1 MNPRAYLCFILHA
14 HLPYVRHPEHPD
26 FLEEHWLFEALTE
39 CYVPLLMVFDGLMR
53 DGIDFRA
60 SMSVT
65 PTLTAM
71 LQDDL
76 LRSRYRVYLARL
88 IDLAE
93 REAVRQRFDARLR
106 PVAEFYRER
115 FRAVRSHFEDV
126 LSGDVTKGF
135 RRLEEAG
142 RVELLAS
149 AATHA
154 VLPLLRQSPASVEA
168 QVKLGVESHR
178 RAFGSDP
185 AGFWLP
191 ECGYFP
197 GLDDVLA
204 RHGIRYFI
212 LESHGILRGSSVS
225 RHGVHA
231 PVVCPSGVA
240 AFARDPECSRQVW
253 SAEEG
258 YPGHPDYRD
267 FYRDIGFD
275 LPLEYV
281 SRSIGP
287 DELRIAT
294 GIKYQ
299 RITNRARSRKE
310 PYDRIRAVEQAA
322 LHAEHFLSA
331 RGEQIGRIEG
341 GMDRRPIVVAPYDAE
356 LFGHWWFEGPEWLDA
371 TLRRAA
377 SGSDGLAAVTPS
389 EYLAEYPEGQL
400 SVPSMSSWGRGG
412 YFETWVNDKTEWML
426 RPLQR
431 AAETMEGLA
440 ARCEGGPDSHGRRR
454 RILAQAARELLLAQ
468 SSDWPF
474 ILRSGT
480 ATGYAARRVREH
492 LQRFDELASWADRA
506 DSNEDEDRRLAEW
519 ESRTAIFPGLA
530 PEVFHLRGGPRIW
543 ARLREPRRVAF
554 IGAEAVPFVKVGG
567 LADVMGA
574 LPPALGAAGIET
586 LVIIPAYGPVDRARH
601 GLRTIREGLEA
612 PLGGRRER
620 FNLLEA
626 ASSAPH
632 VRCLFVE
639 HPGYFGRDGIY
650 GDPKSGAEYSD
661 GAERFIFFTR
671 AALEA
676 LKALEEPIDIVHCHD
691 HQTAL
696 GPAYLKL
703 LLRRDPVL
711 GRAASVLTIHNL
723 GYQGICSSAA
733 FLLSGFGEES
743 LHPASPFLHRGQV
756 NVLRAGIAFATRVST
771 VSPTYA
777 REICTSPEQ
786 GAGLE
791 RVLAARGSDLSG
803 ILNGIDAREWDPS
816 ADAHLPRR
824 YSVERREGKRD
835 CKEAL
840 RRRVGLDPKRI
851 DSPLAGMITRLVDQK
866 GLDLLCAELDRLLAL
881 GLDLVVLGTGLPKY
895 HEFLEEEARK
905 IPGRVAAELKF
916 DNALAHQIE
925 AGADL
930 FLMPSLYEP
939 CGLNQ
944 MYSLRYGAVPV
955 VRATGGLADTVVD
968 ADADPAAGNGFTFAE
983 YRPEAFLDAVR
994 RAVSAFGDR
1003 ERWGRIVHAG
1013 MAADNSWGSS
1023 AGRYIDLYRDAL
1035 EARDRE

>member
-1 MNPRAYLCFILHA
+1 MDPRAYLCFILHA
-14 HLPYVRHPEHPD
+14 HLPYVRHPEHPE
-26 FLEEHWLFEALTE
+26 FLEENWLFEALTE
-39 CYVPLLMVFDGLMR
+39 CYVPLLMVFDGLLR
-53 DGIDFRA
+53 DGIDFRVT
-60 SMSVT
+60 MSIS

-76 LRSRYRVYLARL
+76 LRSRYRTYLARL
-88 IDLAE
+88 IELAE
-93 REAVRQRFDARLR
+93 RECVRQRFDARFR

-115 FRAVRSHFEDV
+115 FSSVRCTFEDV
-126 LSGDVTKGF
+126 LGGDVARGF
-135 RRLEEAG
+135 RRLDEAG

-149 AATHA
+149 GATHA
-154 VLPLLRQSPASVEA
+154 VLPLLRQSPAAVEA
-168 QVKLGVESHR
+168 QVRLGIESHR
-178 RAFGSDP
+178 RAFGADP

-204 RHGIRYFI
+204 RHGIRYFV
-212 LESHGILRGSSVS
+212 LESHGILRGSALS
-225 RHGVHA
+225 RYGVHA

-253 SAEEG
+253 SADEG

-267 FYRDIGFD
+267 FYRDVGFD
-275 LPLEYV
+275 LPLQYV
-281 SRSIGP
+281 SRFIGP
-287 DELRIAT
+287 DDLRIAT
-294 GIKYQ
+294 GIKYH
-299 RITNRARSRKE
+299 RITNRSRSRKE
-310 PYDRIRAVEQAA
+310 PYDRLRAIEQVAQD
-322 LHAEHFLSA
+322 AEHFLRGRREQMVHTSA
-331 RGEQIGRIEG
+331 

-377 SGSDGLAAVTPS
+377 SGSDGLATITPS
-389 EYLAEYPEGQL
+389 EYLAEHPEGPL

-412 YFETWVNDKTEWML
+412 YFGTWVNDKTEWLL

-431 AAETMEGLA
+431 SAETMEALA
-440 ARCEGGPDSHGRRR
+440 ARLEAGSDTNGLRRR
-454 RILAQAARELLLAQ
+454 VLAQAARELLLAQ

-480 ATGYAARRVREH
+480 ATGYATRRVREH
-492 LQRFDELASWADRA
+492 LQRFDELASWAVRDGLK
-506 DSNEDEDRRLAEW
+506 DDEVRRLAEW
-519 ESRTAIFPGLA
+519 ESRTGIFPTLA
-530 PEVFHLRGGPRIW
+530 PEVFRDRGGPRIW
-543 ARLREPRRVAF
+543 ARPREPRRVAF

-586 LVIIPAYGPVDRARH
+586 LVLIPAYGAVDRARR
-601 GLRTIREGLEA
+601 GLRKIREGLEV

-620 FNLLEA
+620 FGLLEA
-626 ASSAPH
+626 ASSSPR
-632 VRCLFVE
+632 VRYMFIE
-639 HPGYFGRDGIY
+639 HAGYFGREGIY
-650 GDPKSGAEYSD
+650 GDPKGGGEYPD

-676 LKALEEPIDIVHCHD
+676 LRVLGEPIDVVHCHD

-696 GPAYLKL
+696 APAYLKL
-703 LLRRDPVL
+703 LLRSDPVL

-723 GYQGICSSAA
+723 GYQGICSTRVL
-733 FLLSGFGEES
+733 LLSGFGEEM
-743 LHPASPFLHRGQV
+743 LHPASPFLHRGEV
-756 NVLRAGIAFATRVST
+756 NVLRAGIAFATRVNT

-777 REICTSPEQ
+777 REIRTSRDQ

-791 RVLAARGSDLSG
+791 RVLAARGADLSG
-803 ILNGIDAREWDPS
+803 ILNGIDVREWDPS
-816 ADAHLPRR
+816 TDAHLARR
-824 YSVERREGKRD
+824 YSIESREGKRD

-840 RRRVGLDPKRI
+840 RRRVGLDAERM
-851 DSPLAGMITRLVDQK
+851 DAPLAGMITRLVDQK
-866 GLDLLCAELDRLLAL
+866 GLDLLCAELDRLFDL

-895 HEFLEEEARK
+895 HEFLQDAARK
-905 IPGRVAAELKF
+905 APGRVAAELKF
-916 DNALAHQIE
+916 DNGLAHQIE

-944 MYSLRYGAVPV
+944 MYSLRYGTVPV
-955 VRATGGLADTVVD
+955 VRATGGLADTVID

-983 YRPEAFLDAVR
+983 YRPEPFLDAVR
-994 RAVSAFGDR
+994 RAVTAFGDR
-1003 ERWGRIVHAG
+1003 ERWGRIVRAG
-1013 MAADNSWGSS
+1013 MTADNSWRNS
-1023 AGRYIDLYRDAL
+1023 AGRYIDLYRDSL
-1035 EARDRE
+1035 EARGRE